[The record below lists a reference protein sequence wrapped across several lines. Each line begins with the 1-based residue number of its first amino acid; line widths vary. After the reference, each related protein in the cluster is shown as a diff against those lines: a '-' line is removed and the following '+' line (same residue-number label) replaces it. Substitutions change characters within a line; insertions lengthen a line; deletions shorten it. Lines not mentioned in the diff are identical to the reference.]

1 MSCVTALSCPILMSP
16 ARSWTSGLSVLD
28 LAAAM
33 NLAAAVASLKVS
45 QKPWSAIE
53 RYAMVSVTAHWSVCH
68 SSSVNIALVAM
79 PSPRVQVAG
88 ICARRYRST
97 VTP

>member
-1 MSCVTALSCPILMSP
+1 MSAMSCVTALSCPILMSP
-16 ARSWTSGLSVLD
+16 ARSWTSGLVVSD

-33 NLAAAVASLKVS
+33 NFAAAVASLKVS
-45 QKPWSAIE
+45 QNPWSAID

-79 PSPRVQVAG
+79 LPPLLSRFD
-88 ICARRYRST
+88 
-97 VTP
+97 